1 MYLVLHLQTP
11 LKWFTF
17 VFNVSTF
24 VLSAFNESTLPVG
37 CSVVSYES
45 YINLKH
51 KGIASLQAAE
61 VQESSRKRSGSVVHN
76 SSALPYP
83 KKSRQELENP
93 KLNKTQFAVST
104 DWD

>member
-1 MYLVLHLQTP
+1 MRVDWASDTSAFVTLHR
-11 LKWFTF
+11 KE
-17 VFNVSTF
+17 NCHF